1 MDAENGMT
9 VRDLAARVDHLTD
22 VCARL
27 AGENA
32 ELRDHISRLSAAS
45 AAVVTE
51 KHGLSR
57 NSANRDARRESPARP
72 RGGAVSR
79 RMIGRA
85 LGAAAAGAVGGAA
98 LMGRSAPPAAA
109 NTGDSITAGFA
120 NTAEDA
126 TTLNFDGSANPGVV
140 FLANDTLLTAGE
152 SHFPAA
158 LAGWAGTNTSYGV
171 YGFTLADGAAGV
183 IGQTPLGGAADG
195 VRGIASASQAFGVRG
210 TNSDGTAV
218 AGSSDAVTDNAAAI
232 LGTITSSDPGNFS
245 AAVKGE
251 NNGTKSAGI
260 GVWGDQMGS
269 GWGVYGTSAT
279 GIGVNAESGTGTG
292 LAATGTTGVSAF
304 GTKVAVTAEGPTA
317 IRASGVGTG
326 SRGGTF
332 VGAAAQLKLNPGT
345 RSTHP
350 ASGQRGDLY
359 ADKTGRLWYCK
370 KSGNPATWHQIA

>member
-1 MDAENGMT
+1 MDAENGMA
-9 VRDLAARVDHLTD
+9 VRDLAARVDELADICT
-22 VCARL
+22 RL

-32 ELRDHISRLSAAS
+32 ELRDRVTRLSAA
-45 AAVVTE
+45 AEAVVTQ
-51 KHGLSR
+51 KRRLSR
-57 NSANRDARRESPARP
+57 PREGRDGRRDSPGNP
-72 RGGAVSR
+72 PGDTVSR
-79 RMIGRA
+79 RMIGKA
-85 LGAAAAGAVGGAA
+85 LGAAAAGAVGAAA
-98 LMGRSAPPAAA
+98 LMGRAQPAAA
-109 NTGDSITAGFA
+109 NTGQSIDAGDV

-126 TTLNFDGSANPGVV
+126 TTLNFDGSTNPGVV

-171 YGFTLADGAAGV
+171 YGFTLTDGAAGV

-218 AGSSDAVTDNAAAI
+218 AGSSDATADNATAI
-232 LGTITSSDPGNFS
+232 LGTITSGQPGNFS

-251 NNGTKSAGI
+251 NNGTKNSGI

-269 GWGVYGTSAT
+269 GWGVYGTSAS
-279 GIGVNAESGTGTG
+279 GVGVNADGGTGTG
-292 LAATGTTGVSAF
+292 LAATGNTGVSAF
-304 GTKVAVTAEGPTA
+304 GTKVAVTAKGPTA
-317 IRASGVGTG
+317 IRANGLGSG

-332 VGAAAQLKLNPGT
+332 SGAAAQIKLNPGT
-345 RSTHP
+345 GSTHP
-350 ASGQRGDLY
+350 RRGQRGDLY

-370 KSGNPATWHQIA
+370 KSGNPASWHQIA

>member
-1 MDAENGMT
+1 MDAENGMA
-9 VRDLAARVDHLTD
+9 VRDLAARVDELAGM
-22 VCARL
+22 CARL
-27 AGENA
+27 ARENA
-32 ELRDHISRLSAAS
+32 ELRDRVTRLSAAS
-45 AAVVTE
+45 GAVVTE

-57 NSANRDARRESPARP
+57 ARASRDSRRESPGP

-79 RMIGRA
+79 RMIGKA
-85 LGAAAAGAVGGAA
+85 LGAAAAGAVGAAA
-98 LMGRSAPPAAA
+98 LMDHAQPAVA
-109 NTGDSITAGFA
+109 NTGQSIDAGVV

-158 LAGWAGTNTSYGV
+158 VAGWAGTNTSYGV
-171 YGFTLADGAAGV
+171 YGFTLTSGAAGV

-195 VRGIASASQAFGVRG
+195 VRGIASASGAFGVRG

-218 AGSSDAVTDNAAAI
+218 AGSSDATAANATAI
-232 LGTITSSDPGNFS
+232 LGTITSSHPGNFS

-251 NNGTKSAGI
+251 NNGTRSAGI

-269 GWGVYGTSAT
+269 GWGVYGTSAS
-279 GIGVNAESGTGTG
+279 GVGVNADGGTGTG
-292 LAATGTTGVSAF
+292 VAATGDTGVSAF

-317 IRASGVGTG
+317 VRASGLGTG

-332 VGAAAQLKLNPGT
+332 SGTAAQLKLNPGT
-345 RSTHP
+345 GATHP
-350 ASGQRGDLY
+350 RSGQRGDLY
-359 ADKTGRLWYCK
+359 ADKAGRLWYCK
-370 KSGNPATWHQIA
+370 KSGKTATWHQIA